1 MFQSWETFIGVIVGL
16 AILIP
21 YLLKKYYWRFDLTS
35 ASGLDM
41 SDVDEKLTP
50 NKRREHPVFTLFV
63 RAGYIVL
70 FLSTISWIV
79 YIEFIL

>member
-1 MFQSWETFIGVIVGL
+1 
-16 AILIP
+16 
-21 YLLKKYYWRFDLTS
+21 
-35 ASGLDM
+35 M
-41 SDVDEKLTP
+41 SDVEEKLTP